1 MKNKQTGKI
10 YALKKI
16 NKQTKEGIKMIAK
29 EIKIMYELDHKNI
42 VKLYN
47 HFEDER
53 AVYLLMELCSKGDIF
68 AKLNKSPNHKF
79 SEKTAKKYIS

>member
-1 MKNKQTGKI
+1 VKNKQTGKI

-47 HFEDER
+47 HFEE
-53 AVYLLMELCSKGDIF
+53 
-68 AKLNKSPNHKF
+68 
-79 SEKTAKKYIS
+79 